1 VLVTDF
7 LDAIGHSFGPAHTEV
22 RIGPAGPR
30 IIEGNTR
37 PGGGFIW
44 ELVLHAMGRDLV
56 RDAICH
62 LAGLPLDSRTPGPGA
77 GCIASFAY
85 ENVVIERVEGIEA
98 ARQTEG
104 IIRLDCSLESGQ
116 RLGPLR
122 SSDDRQGVIVAVG
135 TDLVDAQRRLAEVQA
150 RIRVDVSP
158 VPH

>member
-1 VLVTDF
+1 MVTTPT
-7 LDAIGHSFGPAHTEV
+7 GPEFVKNTGQSGAKSGDHT
-22 RIGPAGPR
+22 
-30 IIEGNTR
+30 
-37 PGGGFIW
+37 
-44 ELVLHAMGRDLV
+44 H
-56 RDAICH
+56 
-62 LAGLPLDSRTPGPGA
+62 AGLPLDSRTPGPGA
-77 GCIASFAY
+77 GGIASFAY